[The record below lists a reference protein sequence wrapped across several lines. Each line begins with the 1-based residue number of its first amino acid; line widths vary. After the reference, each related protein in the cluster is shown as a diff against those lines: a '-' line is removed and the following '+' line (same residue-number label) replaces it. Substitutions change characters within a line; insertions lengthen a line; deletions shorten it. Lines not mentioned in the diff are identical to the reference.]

1 MLMCPVRL
9 KPLDLSRRLQ
19 ANRCSAFLQKSSD
32 AQISH
37 NTVGIHSLMAPQQL
51 KAVIH
56 EADRAAVKVWP
67 RLRIFWA
74 GFVPVCAHS
83 SSSSTFYF

>member
-9 KPLDLSRRLQ
+9 KPLDLSCRLQ

-37 NTVGIHSLMAPQQL
+37 NTVGIHSLMALWRL

-56 EADRAAVKVWP
+56 EADHEAAGIESLLAW
-67 RLRIFWA
+67 LA
-74 GFVPVCAHS
+74 ACVCAQ
-83 SSSSTFYF
+83 F